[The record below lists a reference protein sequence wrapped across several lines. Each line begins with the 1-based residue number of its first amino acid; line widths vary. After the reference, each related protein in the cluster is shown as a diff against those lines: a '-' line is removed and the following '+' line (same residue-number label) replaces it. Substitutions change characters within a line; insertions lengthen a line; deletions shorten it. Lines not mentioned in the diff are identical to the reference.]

1 MTFPTIAA
9 GTRANEAIGGY
20 ANFVAYCN
28 ALAAGVD
35 SVTTTAAGA
44 ALKANNLSDLA
55 SASTARTNLGLGTMA
70 TATATDYLTKAG
82 NLTGLADLPT
92 ARTNLGLGTM
102 ATATASDY
110 LSKAGNL
117 GGIADPAVARTNLGL
132 GTMAT
137 ESASAYALLAGAAF
151 TGPSSF
157 STNATGTTPLT
168 VNAYAA
174 STVDTFTVR
183 NSGGA
188 KIGGWD
194 RYGQLNTQYLTD
206 VSGVSPYLRFQT
218 TSLVAIN
225 QGNAANVAFAVRGMA
240 AQSGALTIWQ
250 DSASTTLAS
259 VSASGH
265 VRTINGTLSAPGLAV
280 NTAGSY
286 DSGIQGDG
294 AGFYMVAQGV
304 AALRAHSSL
313 GLMAYMKMRPPGDNP
328 ASVVLRIQG
337 TASQAANL
345 QTWESS
351 AGSVLASINTNGSF
365 TGGGFIAGGY
375 AGGNLRGSIM
385 TVGADVIG
393 LAIKG
398 ASAQTANLSEWRNSS
413 DTVLAYVN
421 AAGQAAFAGV
431 TLSTTTSLSLGTPS
445 LGGGAGVISIANA
458 TTAPTTDPSGG
469 GILYCS
475 GGALVFRGS
484 SGTITTIAA
493 A

>member
-1 MTFPTIAA
+1 MTTVTSTETITITEADGTVIEVSGPRGPQGPTGA
-9 GTRANEAIGGY
+9 
-20 ANFVAYCN
+20 
-28 ALAAGVD
+28 D
-35 SVTTTAAGA
+35 GA
-44 ALKANNLSDLA
+44 AADVSALLVKANNLSDLA
-55 SASTARTNLGLGTMA
+55 SASSARTNLGLGTMA

-82 NLTGLADLPT
+82 NLAGLADLPT

-102 ATATASDY
+102 ATAAASDY

-117 GGIADPAVARTNLGL
+117 SGIADLAVARTNLGL

-194 RYGQLNTQYLTD
+194 QWGQLNTQYITD
-206 VSGVSPYLRFQT
+206 TTGVSPYLQFQT
-218 TSLVAIN
+218 NSLMAIN
-225 QGNAANVAFAVRGMA
+225 QSNAANVAFAVRGMA
-240 AQSGALTIWQ
+240 AQSGALTLWQ
-250 DSASTTLAS
+250 DSSSNTLAS
-259 VSASGH
+259 IYSDGSFLTPKIYVGSAGVGNSGSFGYASYEPLAGGSRINTSTQTNVALTVRNSHASASGKLQSWQ
-265 VRTINGTLSAPGLAV
+265 VTASNTEVASISAA
-280 NTAGSY
+280 
-286 DSGIQGDG
+286 G
-294 AGFYMVAQGV
+294 AGTFN
-304 AALRAHSSL
+304 
-313 GLMAYMKMRPPGDNP
+313 GL
-328 ASVVLRIQG
+328 
-337 TASQAANL
+337 
-345 QTWESS
+345 
-351 AGSVLASINTNGSF
+351 
-365 TGGGFIAGGY
+365 
-375 AGGNLRGSIM
+375 
-385 TVGADVIG
+385 
-393 LAIKG
+393 
-398 ASAQTANLSEWRNSS
+398 
-413 DTVLAYVN
+413 
-421 AAGQAAFAGV
+421 

>member
-1 MTFPTIAA
+1 MMTFPTIAA

-82 NLTGLADLPT
+82 NLAGLADLPT
-92 ARTNLGLGTM
+92 ARTNLGLGT
-102 ATATASDY
+102 A
-110 LSKAGNL
+110 
-117 GGIADPAVARTNLGL
+117 AVAN
-132 GTMAT
+132 
-137 ESASAYALLAGAAF
+137 
-151 TGPSSF
+151 
-157 STNATGTTPLT
+157 TGTGASNVILGNDARLTDTRTPSAASIVDAMISSTLSPSKITGTAAILGANTFTAQQFIDGSADQIQLRVQGHSTQTGDILT
-168 VNAYAA
+168 VE
-174 STVDTFTVR
+174 
-183 NSGGA
+183 NSAGT
-188 KIGGWD
+188 KLGGWD

-206 VSGVSPYLRFQT
+206 LTGVSPYLRFQT

-225 QGNAANVAFAVRGMA
+225 QGNAANTAFAVRGMA
-240 AQSGALTIWQ
+240 AQSGLLTRWE
-250 DSASTTLAS
+250 DSASTLLAS
-259 VSASGH
+259 VSAAGK
-265 VRTINGTLSAPGLAV
+265 GT
-280 NTAGSY
+280 
-286 DSGIQGDG
+286 
-294 AGFYMVAQGV
+294 
-304 AALRAHSSL
+304 
-313 GLMAYMKMRPPGDNP
+313 
-328 ASVVLRIQG
+328 
-337 TASQAANL
+337 
-345 QTWESS
+345 
-351 AGSVLASINTNGSF
+351 
-365 TGGGFIAGGY
+365 
-375 AGGNLRGSIM
+375 
-385 TVGADVIG
+385 
-393 LAIKG
+393 
-398 ASAQTANLSEWRNSS
+398 
-413 DTVLAYVN
+413 
-421 AAGQAAFAGV
+421 FAGV